1 MYVYIYVGSLDC
13 CSRCTD
19 SCGTGIQIRYRKC
32 DSLDVCL
39 YICGELGLSVL
50 GALIP
55 VVLAYRYG
63 TGVVT
68 L

>member
-1 MYVYIYVGSLDC
+1 MFIYMWGAWTVWSMCGN
-13 CSRCTD
+13 

-39 YICGELGLSVL
+39 YICGELGLSGLCAV
-50 GALIP
+50 IP

-63 TGVVT
+63 TGSVT

>member
-1 MYVYIYVGSLDC
+1 MCGN
-13 CSRCTD
+13 
-19 SCGTGIQIRYRKC
+19 SCGTGIPIRYRKC

-39 YICGELGLSVL
+39 YICGELGLSGLCAV
-50 GALIP
+50 IP

-63 TGVVT
+63 TGSVT